1 MRCPSGLAG
10 HGHCTGCIQ
19 VLDSS
24 AQFEESGITAQ
35 KETTSELGREEEDDD
50 MALNCAWLLGAA
62 SQPVATAPL
71 PCLAVPK
78 PVPLAEWHKPLALHQ
93 GCPLLDIVKHIHGIY
108 ADAGP
113 PQGYRQTPLSWVRF
127 AKGFK
132 DDSLHRPEGG
142 HQGELLAD
150 G

>member
-50 MALNCAWLLGAA
+50 MALNCAWLLYR
-62 SQPVATAPL
+62 V
-71 PCLAVPK
+71 
-78 PVPLAEWHKPLALHQ
+78 
-93 GCPLLDIVKHIHGIY
+93 LLCQNLYHL
-108 ADAGP
+108 
-113 PQGYRQTPLSWVRF
+113 LS
-127 AKGFK
+127 GT
-132 DDSLHRPEGG
+132 SP
-142 HQGELLAD
+142 
-150 G
+150 